1 MLSRDVI
8 NTRIAG
14 WAQCI
19 EPLLANQPQ
28 GIREHD
34 VILELRK
41 TGQLT
46 DLESET
52 AHMGGLFVVHFL
64 VRHVLY
70 RMRETYRR
78 EGQWDLLMGPVH
90 IQRLAYRPG
99 EQGLTAPDS
108 LSDYY
113 LDIDNL
119 FNTSEEEVDAWL
131 DDFWARYL
139 ANDEKQAALD
149 VLGLS
154 EPLNKKHV
162 ERRYRQLAMQHH
174 PDRGGDTKQFQE
186 INAAMRL
193 LERSLH

>member
-1 MLSRDVI
+1 
-8 NTRIAG
+8 
-14 WAQCI
+14 
-19 EPLLANQPQ
+19 
-28 GIREHD
+28 
-34 VILELRK
+34 
-41 TGQLT
+41 
-46 DLESET
+46 
-52 AHMGGLFVVHFL
+52 
-64 VRHVLY
+64 
-70 RMRETYRR
+70 RR

-174 PDRGGDTKQFQE
+174 PDRGGDAERLVE
-186 INAAMRL
+186 INHAVAVLRKL
-193 LERSLH
+193 L